1 MKKFLKTN
9 LFKVHPLVESTYVSS
24 TNNLDDLELS
34 MMRYGQITPVT
45 VVMRRGIPR
54 IIDGISRFR
63 TACKN
68 PDIFPKLEYR
78 VIENSDSE
86 ILIQRILLNE
96 TKKRGIL
103 RFSQRQTYWIIFEH
117 HVSEILK
124 TIHLD
129 FDSSPEVYLKQ
140 FASVDAIAGYLS
152 GLFLATGSVNHP
164 SSSSY
169 HLEMSSDDE
178 DFLTEIQRLLKQVK
192 SLRFSFKLIARK
204 GKYILY
210 LKKSD
215 QIADFLIFMGATEA
229 TLEYENVRVARDFSN
244 SENRLQICENANMA
258 KTIAAAKKQKQAI
271 LLIDRTVGLQH
282 LNHPKLE
289 KLCRLRMK
297 HDSSSLEELAS
308 MMSSFYQKPISKS
321 QLNHL
326 FRGLM
331 VLAKKLKGSSV

>member
-1 MKKFLKTN
+1 MNSKLQSFTAFVKEELTTKPYDKNRKLAMFAGFVKANGRYVFSKKNEKLTLSTSYAKIAQFFYQTSKSVLK
-9 LFKVHPLVESTYVSS
+9 V
-24 TNNLDDLELS
+24 
-34 MMRYGQITPVT
+34 
-45 VVMRRGIPR
+45 
-54 IIDGISRFR
+54 
-63 TACKN
+63 N
-68 PDIFPKLEYR
+68 PKFEYR
-78 VIENSDSE
+78 QSP
-86 ILIQRILLNE
+86 
-96 TKKRGIL
+96 
-103 RFSQRQTYWIIFEH
+103 RFSQRQTYWIIFEQ

-124 TIHLD
+124 AIHLD
-129 FDSSPEVYLKQ
+129 FDSSPEIYLKQ
-140 FASVDAIAGYLS
+140 FSSIDAIAGYLS
-152 GLFLATGSVNHP
+152 GLYLATGSVNHP

-192 SLRFSFKLIARK
+192 SLRFSFKLVARK

-271 LLIDRTVGLQH
+271 LQIDKTIGLQH
-282 LNHPKLE
+282 LDNPKLE
-289 KLCRLRMK
+289 KLCRLRLK
-297 HDSSSLEELAS
+297 HDSSSLEELAA
-308 MMSSFYQKPISKS
+308 MMSTFYQKPISKS

-331 VLAKKLKGSSV
+331 VLSKKLKGTP